1 MKTSTKTVISI
12 NNISKVYE
20 GPPPVRA
27 LDGVSLEIKEGDF
40 VSIVGQ
46 SGSGKSTFLN
56 MIGLLDSITDG
67 SIEIEG
73 KDVSEL
79 SDNELSKF
87 RGEKIGFIF
96 QSFFLLPGL
105 TAQENV
111 AEGLLYQGISR
122 SERLEKAKEVLEQVG
137 LGDRLTHLPKE
148 LSGGQ
153 QQRVA
158 IARALVQDP
167 AFVLADEP
175 TGNLD
180 KESGINILNILK
192 DLNNQGKTVIMIT
205 HNQEHASMFKK
216 VIELVD
222 RKNSELM
229 KRNRLK
235 IKDLFFVALYG
246 VRARKGRATLTSIGI
261 GIGIAAIVAVSGIS
275 ASGRADLLFNTRVT
289 WYKFG

>member
-1 MKTSTKTVISI
+1 MKTDTKTVISI
-12 NNISKVYE
+12 NDISKVYE
-20 GPPPVRA
+20 GPPPVKA
-27 LDGVSLEIKEGDF
+27 LDGVSLNVKEGDL
-40 VSIVGQ
+40 VAIVGQ
-46 SGSGKSTFLN
+46 SGSGKSTLLN
-56 MIGLLDSITDG
+56 MIGLLDSVTDG

-73 KDVSEL
+73 KDIYDL
-79 SDNELSKF
+79 TDNELSKF

-122 SERLEKAKEVLEQVG
+122 SERLEKAGDVLEQVG
-137 LGDRLTHLPKE
+137 LGDRLSHLPKE

-192 DLNNQGKTVIMIT
+192 ELNDQGKTVIMIT
-205 HNQEHASMFKK
+205 HNQEHANMFKK

-222 RKNSELM
+222 GKIVKNE
-229 KRNRLK
+229 KKKTKN
-235 IKDLFFVALYG
+235 
-246 VRARKGRATLTSIGI
+246 
-261 GIGIAAIVAVSGIS
+261 
-275 ASGRADLLFNTRVT
+275 
-289 WYKFG
+289 

>member
-1 MKTSTKTVISI
+1 MKTDTKTVISI
-12 NNISKVYE
+12 NDISKIYE
-20 GPPPVRA
+20 GPPPVKA
-27 LDGVSLEIKEGDF
+27 LDGVSLNVKEGDL
-40 VSIVGQ
+40 VAIVGQ
-46 SGSGKSTFLN
+46 SGSGKSTLLN
-56 MIGLLDSITDG
+56 MIGLLDSVTDG

-73 KDVSEL
+73 KDISDL
-79 SDNELSKF
+79 TDNELSKF

-122 SERLEKAKEVLEQVG
+122 SDRLEKAGDVLEQVG
-137 LGDRLTHLPKE
+137 LGDRLSHLPKE

-153 QQRVA
+153 QERVA

-192 DLNNQGKTVIMIT
+192 ELNDQGKTVIMIT
-205 HNQEHASMFKK
+205 HNQEHANMFKK

-222 RKNSELM
+222 GKIVKNE
-229 KRNRLK
+229 KKKTKN
-235 IKDLFFVALYG
+235 
-246 VRARKGRATLTSIGI
+246 
-261 GIGIAAIVAVSGIS
+261 
-275 ASGRADLLFNTRVT
+275 
-289 WYKFG
+289 

>member
-1 MKTSTKTVISI
+1 MKTDTKTVISI

-20 GPPPVRA
+20 GPPPVKA
-27 LDGVSLEIKEGDF
+27 LDGVSLNVKEGDL
-40 VSIVGQ
+40 VAIVGQ
-46 SGSGKSTFLN
+46 SGSGKSTLLN
-56 MIGLLDSITDG
+56 MIGLLDSVSGG

-73 KDVSEL
+73 KDISDL
-79 SDNELSKF
+79 TDNELSKF

-122 SERLEKAKEVLEQVG
+122 SERLEKAGEVLEQVG
-137 LGDRLTHLPKE
+137 LGDRLSHLPKE

-192 DLNNQGKTVIMIT
+192 ELNNQGKTVIMIT
-205 HNQEHASMFKK
+205 HNQEHAKMFKK

-222 RKNSELM
+222 G
-229 KRNRLK
+229 K
-235 IKDLFFVALYG
+235 IV
-246 VRARKGRATLTSIGI
+246 
-261 GIGIAAIVAVSGIS
+261 
-275 ASGRADLLFNTRVT
+275 
-289 WYKFG
+289 

>member
-1 MKTSTKTVISI
+1 MKASTKTVISI

-20 GPPPVRA
+20 GPPSVKA
-27 LDGVSLEIKEGDF
+27 LDGVSLEIKEGDL

-73 KDVSEL
+73 RDVSEL
-79 SDNELSKF
+79 SDNEVSKF
-87 RGEKIGFIF
+87 RGEKIG
-96 QSFFLLPGL
+96 
-105 TAQENV
+105 
-111 AEGLLYQGISR
+111 
-122 SERLEKAKEVLEQVG
+122 RLEKAKEVLNQVG
-137 LGDRLTHLPKE
+137 LGDRLTHEPKE

-167 AFVLADEP
+167 AFILADEP

-205 HNQEHASMFKK
+205 HNQEHANTFNK

-222 RKNSELM
+222 GKIVNS
-229 KRNRLK
+229 
-235 IKDLFFVALYG
+235 
-246 VRARKGRATLTSIGI
+246 
-261 GIGIAAIVAVSGIS
+261 
-275 ASGRADLLFNTRVT
+275 
-289 WYKFG
+289 

>member
-1 MKTSTKTVISI
+1 MKTDTKTVISI
-12 NNISKVYE
+12 NDISKIYE
-20 GPPPVRA
+20 GPPPVKA
-27 LDGVSLEIKEGDF
+27 LDGVSLNVKEGDL
-40 VSIVGQ
+40 VAIVGQ
-46 SGSGKSTFLN
+46 SGSGKSTLLN
-56 MIGLLDSITDG
+56 MIGLLDSVTDG

-73 KDVSEL
+73 KDISDL
-79 SDNELSKF
+79 TDNELSKF

-122 SERLEKAKEVLEQVG
+122 SERLEKAGDVLEQVG
-137 LGDRLTHLPKE
+137 LGDRLSHLPKE

-180 KESGINILNILK
+180 KESGVNILNILK
-192 DLNNQGKTVIMIT
+192 ELNDRGKTVIMIT
-205 HNQEHASMFKK
+205 HNQEHANMFKK

-222 RKNSELM
+222 GKIVKNE
-229 KRNRLK
+229 KKKTKN
-235 IKDLFFVALYG
+235 
-246 VRARKGRATLTSIGI
+246 
-261 GIGIAAIVAVSGIS
+261 
-275 ASGRADLLFNTRVT
+275 
-289 WYKFG
+289 

>member
-1 MKTSTKTVISI
+1 MKTDTKTVISI
-12 NNISKVYE
+12 NYISKVYE
-20 GPPPVRA
+20 GPPPVKA
-27 LDGVSLEIKEGDF
+27 LDGVSLNVKEGDL
-40 VSIVGQ
+40 VAIVGQ
-46 SGSGKSTFLN
+46 SGSGKSTLLN
-56 MIGLLDSITDG
+56 MIGLLDSVTDG

-73 KDVSEL
+73 KDISDL
-79 SDNELSKF
+79 TDNELSKF

-122 SERLEKAKEVLEQVG
+122 SERLEKAGDVLEQVG
-137 LGDRLTHLPKE
+137 LGDRLSHLPKE

-192 DLNNQGKTVIMIT
+192 ELNDQGKTVIMIT
-205 HNQEHASMFKK
+205 HNQEHANMFKK

-222 RKNSELM
+222 GKIVKNE
-229 KRNRLK
+229 KKKTKN
-235 IKDLFFVALYG
+235 
-246 VRARKGRATLTSIGI
+246 
-261 GIGIAAIVAVSGIS
+261 
-275 ASGRADLLFNTRVT
+275 
-289 WYKFG
+289 

>member
-1 MKTSTKTVISI
+1 MKTDTKTVISI

-20 GPPPVRA
+20 GPPPVKA
-27 LDGVSLEIKEGDF
+27 LDGVSLNVKEGDL
-40 VSIVGQ
+40 VAIVGQ
-46 SGSGKSTFLN
+46 SGSGKSTLLN
-56 MIGLLDSITDG
+56 MIGLLDSVSSG

-73 KDVSEL
+73 KDISDL
-79 SDNELSKF
+79 TDNELSKF

-122 SERLEKAKEVLEQVG
+122 SERLEKAGDVLEQVG
-137 LGDRLTHLPKE
+137 LGDRLSHLPKE

-192 DLNNQGKTVIMIT
+192 ELNDQGKTVIMIT
-205 HNQEHASMFKK
+205 HNQEHANMFKK

-222 RKNSELM
+222 GKIVKNE
-229 KRNRLK
+229 KKKTKN
-235 IKDLFFVALYG
+235 
-246 VRARKGRATLTSIGI
+246 
-261 GIGIAAIVAVSGIS
+261 
-275 ASGRADLLFNTRVT
+275 
-289 WYKFG
+289 

>member
-1 MKTSTKTVISI
+1 MNSVISI
-12 NNISKVYE
+12 NNITKTYE
-20 GPPPVRA
+20 GPPPVKA
-27 LDGVSLEIKEGDF
+27 LDGVTLEVQKGDL
-40 VSIVGQ
+40 VAIVGQ
-46 SGSGKSTFLN
+46 SGSGKSTLLN
-56 MIGLLDSITDG
+56 MIGLLDSVTEGTID
-67 SIEIEG
+67 IEG
-73 KDVSEL
+73 KNISEL

-122 SERLEKAKEVLEQVG
+122 KERLESATKVLEQVG
-137 LGDRLTHLPKE
+137 LGDRITHLPKE

-180 KESGINILNILK
+180 KESGLNILNILK
-192 DLNNQGKTVIMIT
+192 ELNNQGKTVIMIT
-205 HNQEHASMFKK
+205 HNQEHADMFEK

-222 RKNSELM
+222 GKVV
-229 KRNRLK
+229 NR
-235 IKDLFFVALYG
+235 
-246 VRARKGRATLTSIGI
+246 
-261 GIGIAAIVAVSGIS
+261 
-275 ASGRADLLFNTRVT
+275 
-289 WYKFG
+289 

>member
-1 MKTSTKTVISI
+1 MKTDTKTVISI

-20 GPPPVRA
+20 GPPPVKA
-27 LDGVSLEIKEGDF
+27 LDGVSLNVKEGDL
-40 VSIVGQ
+40 VAIVGQ
-46 SGSGKSTFLN
+46 SGSGKSTLLN
-56 MIGLLDSITDG
+56 MIGLLDSVSGG

-73 KDVSEL
+73 KDISDL
-79 SDNELSKF
+79 TDNELSKF

-111 AEGLLYQGISR
+111 AEGLLYQGSSR
-122 SERLEKAKEVLEQVG
+122 SDRLEKAGEVLEQVG
-137 LGDRLTHLPKE
+137 LGDRLSHLPKE

-192 DLNNQGKTVIMIT
+192 ELNNQGKTVIMIT
-205 HNQEHASMFKK
+205 HNQEHANMFKK

-222 RKNSELM
+222 G
-229 KRNRLK
+229 K
-235 IKDLFFVALYG
+235 IV
-246 VRARKGRATLTSIGI
+246 
-261 GIGIAAIVAVSGIS
+261 
-275 ASGRADLLFNTRVT
+275 
-289 WYKFG
+289 

>member
-1 MKTSTKTVISI
+1 MKTDTKTVISI
-12 NNISKVYE
+12 NDISKVYE
-20 GPPPVRA
+20 GPPPVKA
-27 LDGVSLEIKEGDF
+27 LDGVSLNVKEGDL
-40 VSIVGQ
+40 VAIVGQ
-46 SGSGKSTFLN
+46 SGSGKSTLLN
-56 MIGLLDSITDG
+56 MIGLLDSVTDG

-73 KDVSEL
+73 KDISDL
-79 SDNELSKF
+79 TDNELSKF

-122 SERLEKAKEVLEQVG
+122 SERLEKAGDVLEQVG
-137 LGDRLTHLPKE
+137 LGDRLSHLPKE

-205 HNQEHASMFKK
+205 HNQEHANMFKK

-222 RKNSELM
+222 GKIVKNE
-229 KRNRLK
+229 KKKTKN
-235 IKDLFFVALYG
+235 
-246 VRARKGRATLTSIGI
+246 
-261 GIGIAAIVAVSGIS
+261 
-275 ASGRADLLFNTRVT
+275 
-289 WYKFG
+289 

>member
-1 MKTSTKTVISI
+1 MKTDAKTVISI
-12 NNISKVYE
+12 NDISKVYE
-20 GPPPVRA
+20 GPPPVKA
-27 LDGVSLEIKEGDF
+27 LDGVSLNVKEGDL
-40 VSIVGQ
+40 VAIVGQ
-46 SGSGKSTFLN
+46 SGSGKSTLLN
-56 MIGLLDSITDG
+56 MIGLLDSVTDG

-73 KDVSEL
+73 KDISDL
-79 SDNELSKF
+79 TDNELSKF

-122 SERLEKAKEVLEQVG
+122 SERLEKAGDVLEQVG
-137 LGDRLTHLPKE
+137 LGDRLSHLPKE

-192 DLNNQGKTVIMIT
+192 ELNDQGKTVIMIT
-205 HNQEHASMFKK
+205 HNQEHANMFKK

-222 RKNSELM
+222 GKIVKNE
-229 KRNRLK
+229 KKKTKN
-235 IKDLFFVALYG
+235 
-246 VRARKGRATLTSIGI
+246 
-261 GIGIAAIVAVSGIS
+261 
-275 ASGRADLLFNTRVT
+275 
-289 WYKFG
+289 

>member
-1 MKTSTKTVISI
+1 MNSVISI
-12 NNISKVYE
+12 NNITKTYE
-20 GPPPVRA
+20 GPPPVKA
-27 LDGVSLEIKEGDF
+27 LDGVTLEVEKGDL
-40 VSIVGQ
+40 VAIVGQ
-46 SGSGKSTFLN
+46 SGSGKSTLLN
-56 MIGLLDSITDG
+56 MIGLLDSVTEGTID
-67 SIEIEG
+67 IEG
-73 KDVSEL
+73 KNISEL

-122 SERLEKAKEVLEQVG
+122 TERLESATQVLEQVG
-137 LGDRLTHLPKE
+137 LGDRTTHLPKE

-180 KESGINILNILK
+180 KESGLNILNILK
-192 DLNNQGKTVIMIT
+192 ELNNQGKTVIMIT
-205 HNQEHASMFKK
+205 HNQEHADMFEK
-216 VIELVD
+216 VVELVD
-222 RKNSELM
+222 GKVV
-229 KRNRLK
+229 NR
-235 IKDLFFVALYG
+235 
-246 VRARKGRATLTSIGI
+246 
-261 GIGIAAIVAVSGIS
+261 
-275 ASGRADLLFNTRVT
+275 
-289 WYKFG
+289 

>member
-1 MKTSTKTVISI
+1 MKTDTKTVILI
-12 NNISKVYE
+12 NDISKVYE
-20 GPPPVRA
+20 GPPPVKA
-27 LDGVSLEIKEGDF
+27 LDGVSLNVKEGDL
-40 VSIVGQ
+40 VAIVGQ
-46 SGSGKSTFLN
+46 SGSGKSTLLN
-56 MIGLLDSITDG
+56 MIGLLDSVTDG

-73 KDVSEL
+73 KDISDL
-79 SDNELSKF
+79 TDNELSKF

-122 SERLEKAKEVLEQVG
+122 SERLEKAGDVLEQVG
-137 LGDRLTHLPKE
+137 LGDRLSHLPKE

-192 DLNNQGKTVIMIT
+192 ELNDQGKTVIMIT
-205 HNQEHASMFKK
+205 HNQEHANMFKK

-222 RKNSELM
+222 G
-229 KRNRLK
+229 K
-235 IKDLFFVALYG
+235 IV
-246 VRARKGRATLTSIGI
+246 
-261 GIGIAAIVAVSGIS
+261 
-275 ASGRADLLFNTRVT
+275 
-289 WYKFG
+289 

>member
-12 NNISKVYE
+12 NNISKVYD

-73 KDVSEL
+73 KDVSAL

-122 SERLEKAKEVLEQVG
+122 SKRLEKAKEVLEQVG

-158 IARALVQDP
+158 IARAFASDAEIL
-167 AFVLADEP
+167 FADEP

-180 KESGINILNILK
+180 TRTGERVIDLVFDLTREFGTTLILVTHDGRLADRCDQSISLDSGAI
-192 DLNNQGKTVIMIT
+192 
-205 HNQEHASMFKK
+205 
-216 VIELVD
+216 IE
-222 RKNSELM
+222 
-229 KRNRLK
+229 
-235 IKDLFFVALYG
+235 
-246 VRARKGRATLTSIGI
+246 VRG
-261 GIGIAAIVAVSGIS
+261 
-275 ASGRADLLFNTRVT
+275 
-289 WYKFG
+289 

>member
-1 MKTSTKTVISI
+1 MKTDTKTVISI
-12 NNISKVYE
+12 NDISKVYE
-20 GPPPVRA
+20 GPPPVKA
-27 LDGVSLEIKEGDF
+27 LDGVSLNVKEGDL
-40 VSIVGQ
+40 VAIVGQ
-46 SGSGKSTFLN
+46 SGSGKSTLLN
-56 MIGLLDSITDG
+56 MIGLLDSVTDG

-73 KDVSEL
+73 KDISDL
-79 SDNELSKF
+79 TDNELSKF

-122 SERLEKAKEVLEQVG
+122 SERLEKAGDVLEQVG

-192 DLNNQGKTVIMIT
+192 ELNDQGKTVIMIT
-205 HNQEHASMFKK
+205 HNQEHANMFKK
-216 VIELVD
+216 VIELIDGKIV
-222 RKNSELM
+222 KNE
-229 KRNRLK
+229 KKK
-235 IKDLFFVALYG
+235 IK
-246 VRARKGRATLTSIGI
+246 
-261 GIGIAAIVAVSGIS
+261 
-275 ASGRADLLFNTRVT
+275 N
-289 WYKFG
+289 

>member
-1 MKTSTKTVISI
+1 MKTDTKTVISI

-20 GPPPVRA
+20 GPPPVKA
-27 LDGVSLEIKEGDF
+27 LDGVSLNVKEGDL
-40 VSIVGQ
+40 VAIVGQ
-46 SGSGKSTFLN
+46 SGSGKSTLLN
-56 MIGLLDSITDG
+56 MIGLLDSVSGG

-73 KDVSEL
+73 KDISDL
-79 SDNELSKF
+79 TDNELSKF

-122 SERLEKAKEVLEQVG
+122 SERLEKAGEVLEQVG
-137 LGDRLTHLPKE
+137 LGDRLSHLPKE

-192 DLNNQGKTVIMIT
+192 ELNDQGKTVIMIT
-205 HNQEHASMFKK
+205 HNQEHANMFKK

-222 RKNSELM
+222 G
-229 KRNRLK
+229 K
-235 IKDLFFVALYG
+235 IV
-246 VRARKGRATLTSIGI
+246 
-261 GIGIAAIVAVSGIS
+261 
-275 ASGRADLLFNTRVT
+275 
-289 WYKFG
+289 

>member
-1 MKTSTKTVISI
+1 MITDTKTVISI
-12 NNISKVYE
+12 NNISKTYE
-20 GPPPVRA
+20 GPPPVKA
-27 LDGVSLEIKEGDF
+27 LDEVSLEVNQGDL
-40 VSIVGQ
+40 VAIVGQ
-46 SGSGKSTFLN
+46 SGSGKSTLLN
-56 MIGLLDSITDG
+56 MIGLLDSVTAG
-67 SIEIEG
+67 SIQIEG
-73 KDVSEL
+73 KDISEL
-79 SDNELSKF
+79 SGNELSKF

-105 TAQENV
+105 NAQENV

-122 SERLEKAKEVLEQVG
+122 SDRLLKAGEVLEKVG

-153 QQRVA
+153 QQRGA

-216 VIELVD
+216 VVELVD
-222 RKNSELM
+222 G
-229 KRNRLK
+229 K
-235 IKDLFFVALYG
+235 IVKQ
-246 VRARKGRATLTSIGI
+246 
-261 GIGIAAIVAVSGIS
+261 
-275 ASGRADLLFNTRVT
+275 
-289 WYKFG
+289 

>member
-1 MKTSTKTVISI
+1 MITDTKTVISI
-12 NNISKVYE
+12 NNISKTYE
-20 GPPPVRA
+20 GPPPVKA
-27 LDGVSLEIKEGDF
+27 LDEVSLEVNQGDL
-40 VSIVGQ
+40 VAIVGQ
-46 SGSGKSTFLN
+46 SGSGKSTLLN
-56 MIGLLDSITDG
+56 MIGLLDSVTAG
-67 SIEIEG
+67 SIQIEG
-73 KDVSEL
+73 KDISEL

-105 TAQENV
+105 NAQENV

-122 SERLEKAKEVLEQVG
+122 SDRLLKAEEVLEKVG

-205 HNQEHASMFKK
+205 HNQEHANMFKK
-216 VIELVD
+216 VVELVD
-222 RKNSELM
+222 G
-229 KRNRLK
+229 K
-235 IKDLFFVALYG
+235 IVKQ
-246 VRARKGRATLTSIGI
+246 
-261 GIGIAAIVAVSGIS
+261 
-275 ASGRADLLFNTRVT
+275 
-289 WYKFG
+289 

>member
-1 MKTSTKTVISI
+1 MKTDTKTVISI
-12 NNISKVYE
+12 NDISKVYE
-20 GPPPVRA
+20 GPPPVKA
-27 LDGVSLEIKEGDF
+27 LDGVSLNVKEGDL
-40 VSIVGQ
+40 VAIVGQ
-46 SGSGKSTFLN
+46 SGSGKSTLLN
-56 MIGLLDSITDG
+56 MIGLLDSVTDG

-73 KDVSEL
+73 KDISDL
-79 SDNELSKF
+79 TDNELSKF

-122 SERLEKAKEVLEQVG
+122 LERLEKAGDVLEQVG
-137 LGDRLTHLPKE
+137 LGDRLSHLPKE

-158 IARALVQDP
+158 IARALVQNP

-192 DLNNQGKTVIMIT
+192 ELNDQGKTVIMIT
-205 HNQEHASMFKK
+205 HNQEHANMFKK

-222 RKNSELM
+222 GKIVKNE
-229 KRNRLK
+229 KKKTKN
-235 IKDLFFVALYG
+235 
-246 VRARKGRATLTSIGI
+246 
-261 GIGIAAIVAVSGIS
+261 
-275 ASGRADLLFNTRVT
+275 
-289 WYKFG
+289 

>member
-1 MKTSTKTVISI
+1 MKTDTKTVISI

-20 GPPPVRA
+20 GPPPVKA
-27 LDGVSLEIKEGDF
+27 LDGVSLNVEEGDL
-40 VSIVGQ
+40 VAIVGQ
-46 SGSGKSTFLN
+46 SGSGKSTLLN
-56 MIGLLDSITDG
+56 MIGLLDSVSGG

-73 KDVSEL
+73 KDISDL
-79 SDNELSKF
+79 TDNELSKF

-122 SERLEKAKEVLEQVG
+122 PERLEKAGEVLEQVG
-137 LGDRLTHLPKE
+137 LGDRLSHLPKE

-192 DLNNQGKTVIMIT
+192 ELNNQGKTVIMIT
-205 HNQEHASMFKK
+205 HNQEHANMFKK

-222 RKNSELM
+222 G
-229 KRNRLK
+229 K
-235 IKDLFFVALYG
+235 IV
-246 VRARKGRATLTSIGI
+246 
-261 GIGIAAIVAVSGIS
+261 
-275 ASGRADLLFNTRVT
+275 
-289 WYKFG
+289 

>member
-1 MKTSTKTVISI
+1 MKTDTKTVISI
-12 NNISKVYE
+12 NDISKVYE
-20 GPPPVRA
+20 GPPPVKA
-27 LDGVSLEIKEGDF
+27 LDGVSLNVKEGDL
-40 VSIVGQ
+40 VAIVGQ
-46 SGSGKSTFLN
+46 SGSGKSTLLN
-56 MIGLLDSITDG
+56 MIGLLDSVTDG

-73 KDVSEL
+73 KDISDL
-79 SDNELSKF
+79 TDNELSKF

-122 SERLEKAKEVLEQVG
+122 SERLEKAGDVLEQVG
-137 LGDRLTHLPKE
+137 LGDRLSHLPKE

-192 DLNNQGKTVIMIT
+192 ELNDQGKTVIMIT
-205 HNQEHASMFKK
+205 QNQEHANMFKK

-222 RKNSELM
+222 GKIVKNE
-229 KRNRLK
+229 KKKTKN
-235 IKDLFFVALYG
+235 
-246 VRARKGRATLTSIGI
+246 
-261 GIGIAAIVAVSGIS
+261 
-275 ASGRADLLFNTRVT
+275 
-289 WYKFG
+289 

>member
-1 MKTSTKTVISI
+1 MKTDTKTVISI

-20 GPPPVRA
+20 GPPPVKA
-27 LDGVSLEIKEGDF
+27 LDGVSLNVKEGDL
-40 VSIVGQ
+40 VAIVGQ
-46 SGSGKSTFLN
+46 SGSGKSTLLN
-56 MIGLLDSITDG
+56 MIGLLDSVSGG

-73 KDVSEL
+73 KDISDL
-79 SDNELSKF
+79 TDNELSKF

-122 SERLEKAKEVLEQVG
+122 SERLKKAGEVLDQVG
-137 LGDRLTHLPKE
+137 LGDRLSHLPKE

-192 DLNNQGKTVIMIT
+192 ELNNQGKTVIMIT
-205 HNQEHASMFKK
+205 HNQEHANMFKK

-222 RKNSELM
+222 GKIVKNE
-229 KRNRLK
+229 KKKTKN
-235 IKDLFFVALYG
+235 
-246 VRARKGRATLTSIGI
+246 
-261 GIGIAAIVAVSGIS
+261 
-275 ASGRADLLFNTRVT
+275 
-289 WYKFG
+289 

>member
-1 MKTSTKTVISI
+1 MITDTKTVISI
-12 NNISKVYE
+12 NNISKTYK
-20 GPPPVRA
+20 GPPPVKA
-27 LDGVSLEIKEGDF
+27 LDEVSLEVNQGDL
-40 VSIVGQ
+40 VAIVGQ
-46 SGSGKSTFLN
+46 SGSGKSTLLN
-56 MIGLLDSITDG
+56 MIGLLDSVTAG
-67 SIEIEG
+67 SIQIEG
-73 KDVSEL
+73 KDISEL

-105 TAQENV
+105 NAQENV

-122 SERLEKAKEVLEQVG
+122 SDRLLKAGEVLEKVG

-205 HNQEHASMFKK
+205 HNQEHANMFKK
-216 VIELVD
+216 VVELVD
-222 RKNSELM
+222 G
-229 KRNRLK
+229 K
-235 IKDLFFVALYG
+235 IVKQ
-246 VRARKGRATLTSIGI
+246 
-261 GIGIAAIVAVSGIS
+261 
-275 ASGRADLLFNTRVT
+275 
-289 WYKFG
+289 

>member
-1 MKTSTKTVISI
+1 MYKRQV
-12 NNISKVYE
+12 
-20 GPPPVRA
+20 
-27 LDGVSLEIKEGDF
+27 
-40 VSIVGQ
+40 
-46 SGSGKSTFLN
+46 
-56 MIGLLDSITDG
+56 TDG

-73 KDVSEL
+73 KDISDL
-79 SDNELSKF
+79 TDNELSKF

-122 SERLEKAKEVLEQVG
+122 SERLEKAEEVLEQVG
-137 LGDRLTHLPKE
+137 LGDRLSHLPKE

-192 DLNNQGKTVIMIT
+192 ELNDQGKTVIMIT
-205 HNQEHASMFKK
+205 HNQEHANMFKK

-222 RKNSELM
+222 GKIVKNE
-229 KRNRLK
+229 KKKTKN
-235 IKDLFFVALYG
+235 
-246 VRARKGRATLTSIGI
+246 
-261 GIGIAAIVAVSGIS
+261 
-275 ASGRADLLFNTRVT
+275 
-289 WYKFG
+289 

>member
-1 MKTSTKTVISI
+1 MKSKQKTVIALK
-12 NNISKVYE
+12 NISKIYE
-20 GPPPVRA
+20 GPPQVKA
-27 LDGVSLEIKEGDF
+27 IDELSLEIQEGDL

-46 SGSGKSTFLN
+46 SGSGKSTLLN
-56 MIGLLDSITDG
+56 MIGLLDTVTEG
-67 SIEIEG
+67 TVEIEG
-73 KDVSEL
+73 QDISSL

-122 SERLEKAKEVLEQVG
+122 AKRLEKAKEVLEQVG
-137 LGDRLTHLPKE
+137 LGDRLTHLSKE

-180 KESGINILNILK
+180 KESGLNILNILK

-205 HNQEHASMFKK
+205 HNQEHAEMFEK

-222 RKNSELM
+222 G
-229 KRNRLK
+229 K
-235 IKDLFFVALYG
+235 IV
-246 VRARKGRATLTSIGI
+246 
-261 GIGIAAIVAVSGIS
+261 
-275 ASGRADLLFNTRVT
+275 NQ
-289 WYKFG
+289 